1 MKNALSY
8 SVTAFTG
15 ASLLSA
21 GPLIEVAMAVKNA
34 GQTDEQESILVFD
47 DHTGGVIDL
56 DLRGSK
62 ADIIDRLM
70 QRVAESGASQNADA
84 SPPNSNSNSNPDT
97 QTSSVQQRG
106 RGRPKLGVVARE
118 VTLLP
123 RHWEWLAA
131 QSGGASVTLRRLV
144 EEAKRGDGG
153 RRQRRNAQEAAY
165 QFMSAMAGDLPGFEE
180 ASRALFADDPERF
193 ASHSTQWPR
202 DIVKYAQKLAFGAES
217 HPPAAIPPPK

>member
-1 MKNALSY
+1 MKDALSHPA
-8 SVTAFTG
+8 TAFIG
-15 ASLLSA
+15 NGVLSA
-21 GPLIEVAMAVKNA
+21 GALIDVAMAVKNA
-34 GQTDEQESILVFD
+34 DQTSARESILVFD
-47 DHTGGVIDL
+47 DHTGSVIDL

-70 QRVAESGASQNADA
+70 QRATGAETGAAPTTEA
-84 SPPNSNSNSNPDT
+84 SPSSPDPDA
-97 QTSSVQQRG
+97 QTPACRQRG

-131 QSGGASVTLRRLV
+131 QTGGASVTLRRLV

-165 QFMSAMAGDLPGFEE
+165 RFMSAMAGNLPGFEE
-180 ASRALFADDPERF
+180 ASRALFADDPARF
-193 ASHSTQWPR
+193 SSHAGQWPH
-202 DIVKYAQKLAFGAES
+202 DIVAYAKRLAFN
-217 HPPAAIPPPK
+217 PAPGDGNT